1 MPLRAVVL
9 NVAQYLG
16 MLPEANRACR
26 SNAARPDFLAPSAGQ
41 MRSGKNVRSL
51 GSFAGRFAVVDLGN
65 GGNLK
70 GSISANFR
78 HFAPVAQM
86 DRATDF

>member
-1 MPLRAVVL
+1 MAVTLGNFAMPLRAVVL

-41 MRSGKNVRSL
+41 MRSGKT
-51 GSFAGRFAVVDLGN
+51 FAALEVLRGV
-65 GGNLK
+65 
-70 GSISANFR
+70 S
-78 HFAPVAQM
+78 PW
-86 DRATDF
+86 